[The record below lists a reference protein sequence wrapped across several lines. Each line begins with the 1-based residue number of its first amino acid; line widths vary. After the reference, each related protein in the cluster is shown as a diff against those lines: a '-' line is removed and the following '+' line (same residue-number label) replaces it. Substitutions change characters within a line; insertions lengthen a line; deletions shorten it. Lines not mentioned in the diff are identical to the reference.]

1 MHLGKLLRATTNR
14 GVRLVRSQQEVQHD
28 LVEASR
34 ILQLRSVACLRYH
47 LQPSGPV
54 QSPADTATSQLV
66 LLSSQHG
73 LSHLFVCLFLFCFGH
88 TTQCACEETLVP
100 LNRKRLLHREQLV
113 VVSPHNQHILHSA
126 RPWRNFSTCSQTEV
140 RACGYPERHLIA
152 RARQPAFLT
161 VPEILASLGTCLSRP

>member
-14 GVRLVRSQQEVQHD
+14 RVRLVRSQQEVQHD

-54 QSPADTATSQLV
+54 QSPADTATSQSV

-73 LSHLFVCLFLFCFGH
+73 LSHLFVCLFLFCFFGRKKNGH
-88 TTQCACEETLVP
+88 T
-100 LNRKRLLHREQLV
+100 
-113 VVSPHNQHILHSA
+113 
-126 RPWRNFSTCSQTEV
+126 
-140 RACGYPERHLIA
+140 
-152 RARQPAFLT
+152 
-161 VPEILASLGTCLSRP
+161 